1 MKNTTDCTA
10 IGSLIRHERKRQG
23 LTQEQ
28 LAAIAGVGIRFVREL
43 EAGKTTCQL
52 GLAIQVMRTLGLSW
66 QINNREA
73 SLT

>member
-1 MKNTTDCTA
+1 MKTVPDCTS

-28 LAAIAGVGIRFVREL
+28 LAGIAGVGIRFVREL
-43 EAGKTTCQL
+43 EAGKATCQL
-52 GLAIQVMRTLGLSW
+52 GLALQVMHTLGLSW
-66 QINNREA
+66 QINNRDG

>member
-1 MKNTTDCTA
+1 MKTPSDCTS

-28 LAAIAGVGIRFVREL
+28 LAGIAGVGIRFVREL
-43 EAGKTTCQL
+43 EAGKTTCQI
-52 GLAIQVMRTLGLSW
+52 GLALQVMRTLGLSW
-66 QINNREA
+66 QINNRDR

>member
-1 MKNTTDCTA
+1 MKNTTDCTL

-52 GLAIQVMRTLGLSW
+52 GLALQVMRTLGLSL
-66 QINNREA
+66 QINNRDG

>member
-1 MKNTTDCTA
+1 MQNATDTTS

-28 LAAIAGVGIRFVREL
+28 LAGIAGVGIRFVREL

-52 GLAIQVMRTLGLSW
+52 GLALQVMSTLGLSW
-66 QINNREA
+66 QINNRDG